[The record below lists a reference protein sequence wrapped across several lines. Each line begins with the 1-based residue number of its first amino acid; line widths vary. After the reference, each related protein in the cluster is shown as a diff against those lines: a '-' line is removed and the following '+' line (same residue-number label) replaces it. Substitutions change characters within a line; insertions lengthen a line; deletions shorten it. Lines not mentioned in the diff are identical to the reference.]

1 MQHLCKAVLG
11 SSGGKNNHGAHQQDP
26 GQLLKM
32 DYYTA
37 LKNKNEEA
45 PCELTWEI
53 CRTHNEV

>member
-1 MQHLCKAVLG
+1 MQHLCKAVLS
-11 SSGGKNNHGAHQQDP
+11 SSGGKNNHGAHQQDL

-45 PCELTWEI
+45 SCELTWEI